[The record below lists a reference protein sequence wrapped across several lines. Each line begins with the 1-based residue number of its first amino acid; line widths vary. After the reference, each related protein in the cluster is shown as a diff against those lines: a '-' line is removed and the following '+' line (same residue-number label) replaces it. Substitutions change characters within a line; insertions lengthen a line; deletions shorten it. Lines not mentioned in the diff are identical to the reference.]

1 MMNEILTEME
11 TTIAT
16 VGPKLLGAVAVIV
29 IGWLVA
35 KLVAWG
41 LRKAVDSLSIAKS
54 VNVSAGMGVP
64 TLGENLGKAV
74 YWVVILIALT
84 SALGLLGMESTVA
97 PLTNMV
103 DLFLAFLPNLVGA
116 GLIFGIGYIFA
127 SIARRAVTSVLT
139 VARLDTLIEKAG
151 LAQVTN
157 MQTLPNVIGLLVF
170 VLILLPVSIAS
181 LDALK
186 MEAVSVPATKMLEGI
201 LYAIPNIFIAGI
213 VLLIASVVARFV
225 GDFLQ
230 QLLPQFGVDEAV
242 NKLGLLGTTASD
254 TGLSGSI
261 VIAKVASFL
270 IILFGAIEAAHLLQF
285 DTVSEILTTI
295 LEIGGSVIFGAII
308 IGFGIWVAGLV
319 ARAMSSTGEGTT
331 VDTVAKFVKWAIIVL
346 AVSIGLRQMGLA
358 NEIIVMGFS
367 LGLGAIAV
375 AGAIAFGL
383 GGREW
388 ASKKLEE
395 WKK

>member
-1 MMNEILTEME
+1 MNEVLTKME

-16 VGPKLLGAVAVIV
+16 AGPKLLGAIAVMV
-29 IGWLVA
+29 IGWLIA

-41 LRKAVDSLSIAKS
+41 IKKAVNSLSIAKS
-54 VNVSAGMGVP
+54 VNESAGIGKP

-84 SALGLLGMESTVA
+84 SALGLLGMESTIA

-139 VARLDTLIEKAG
+139 VARLDALLEKAG
-151 LAQVTN
+151 LSKVTN
-157 MQTLPNVIGLLVF
+157 LQTLPNVIGLLVF

-186 MEAVSVPATKMLEGI
+186 MEAVSIPATKMLEGI

-225 GDFLQ
+225 GNSLR

-242 NKLGLLGTTASD
+242 NNLGLLGTTASD
-254 TGLSGSI
+254 KGLSGSI

-270 IILFGAIEAAHLLQF
+270 VILFGTIEAAHLLQL
-285 DTVSEILTTI
+285 DTVSEVLTKV
-295 LEIGGSVIFGAII
+295 LEIGGSVVFGSVI

-319 ARAMSSTGEGTT
+319 AKAMLSTGEGT
-331 VDTVAKFVKWAIIVL
+331 VDPVAKFVKWAIIVL

-395 WKK
+395 WRK

>member
-1 MMNEILTEME
+1 MMNEVLTKME

-16 VGPKLLGAVAVIV
+16 AGPKLLGAIAVMV
-29 IGWLVA
+29 IGWLIA

-41 LRKAVDSLSIAKS
+41 IKKAVNSLSIAKS
-54 VNVSAGMGVP
+54 VNESAGIGKP

-84 SALGLLGMESTVA
+84 SALGLLGMESTIA

-139 VARLDTLIEKAG
+139 VARLDALLEKAG
-151 LAQVTN
+151 LSQVTN
-157 MQTLPNVIGLLVF
+157 LQTLPNVIGLLVF

-186 MEAVSVPATKMLEGI
+186 MEAVSIPATKMLEGI

-225 GDFLQ
+225 GDSLR

-242 NKLGLLGTTASD
+242 NNLGLLGTTASD
-254 TGLSGSI
+254 KGLSGSI

-270 IILFGAIEAAHLLQF
+270 VILFGTIEAAHLLQL
-285 DTVSEILTTI
+285 DTVSEVLTKV
-295 LEIGGSVIFGAII
+295 LEIGGSVVFGSVI

-319 ARAMSSTGEGTT
+319 AKAMLSTGEGT
-331 VDTVAKFVKWAIIVL
+331 VDPVAKFVKWAIIVL

-395 WKK
+395 WRK

>member
-1 MMNEILTEME
+1 MNEILTEME

-139 VARLDTLIEKAG
+139 VARLDTLIKKAG

-254 TGLSGSI
+254 NDLSGSI

>member
-1 MMNEILTEME
+1 MNEVLTKME
-11 TTIAT
+11 TTLAT
-16 VGPKLLGAVAVIV
+16 MGPMLLGAIAVMV
-29 IGWLVA
+29 IGWLIA

-54 VNVSAGMGVP
+54 VNESAGIGKP
-64 TLGENLGKAV
+64 TLGENIGKAV

-84 SALGLLGMESTVA
+84 SALGLLGMESTIA

-139 VARLDTLIEKAG
+139 VARLDTLLEKAG

-157 MQTLPNVIGLLVF
+157 LQTLPNVIGLIVF
-170 VLILLPVSIAS
+170 ILILLPVSIAS

-186 MEAVSVPATKMLEGI
+186 MEAVSIPATKMLEGI

-225 GDFLQ
+225 GDSLR

-242 NKLGLLGTTASD
+242 NNLGLLGTTASD
-254 TGLSGSI
+254 KGLSGSI

-270 IILFGAIEAAHLLQF
+270 IILFGTIEAAHLLQLE
-285 DTVSEILTTI
+285 TVSEVLTKV
-295 LEIGGSVIFGAII
+295 LEIGGSVIFGSVI

-319 ARAMSSTGEGTT
+319 ARAMLSTGEGT
-331 VDTVAKFVKWAIIVL
+331 VDPVAKFVKWAIIVL

-375 AGAIAFGL
+375 AAAIAFGL

-388 ASKKLEE
+388 AAKKLDK
-395 WKK
+395 WRR

>member
-1 MMNEILTEME
+1 MNEVLTKME

-16 VGPKLLGAVAVIV
+16 MGPMLLGALAVMV
-29 IGWLVA
+29 IGWLIA

-54 VNVSAGMGVP
+54 VNESAGIGKP
-64 TLGENLGKAV
+64 TLGENIGKAV

-84 SALGLLGMESTVA
+84 SALGLLGMESTIA

-139 VARLDTLIEKAG
+139 VARLDTLLEKAG

-157 MQTLPNVIGLLVF
+157 LQTLPNVIGLIVF
-170 VLILLPVSIAS
+170 ILILLPVSIAS

-186 MEAVSVPATKMLEGI
+186 MEAVSIPATKMLEGI

-225 GDFLQ
+225 GDSLR

-242 NKLGLLGTTASD
+242 NNLGLLGTTASD
-254 TGLSGSI
+254 KGLSGSI

-270 IILFGAIEAAHLLQF
+270 IILFGTIEAAHLLQLE
-285 DTVSEILTTI
+285 TVSEVLTKV
-295 LEIGGSVIFGAII
+295 LEIGGSVIFGSVI

-319 ARAMSSTGEGTT
+319 ARAMLSTGEGT
-331 VDTVAKFVKWAIIVL
+331 VDPVAKFVKWAIIIL

-388 ASKKLEE
+388 AAKKLDK
-395 WKK
+395 WRR

>member
-1 MMNEILTEME
+1 MNEVLTEME

-151 LAQVTN
+151 LSQVTN
-157 MQTLPNVIGLLVF
+157 MQSLPNVIGLLVF

-186 MEAVSVPATKMLEGI
+186 MEAVSIPATKMLEGI

-254 TGLSGSI
+254 NKLSGSI

-285 DTVSEILTTI
+285 ETVSEVLTTV

-331 VDTVAKFVKWAIIVL
+331 VDTVAKFVRWAIIVL

-388 ASKKLEE
+388 AAKKLEE

>member
-1 MMNEILTEME
+1 MMNEVLTKME

-16 VGPKLLGAVAVIV
+16 MGPMLLGAIAVMV
-29 IGWLVA
+29 IGWLIA

-41 LRKAVDSLSIAKS
+41 IRKAVNSLSIAKS
-54 VNVSAGMGVP
+54 VNESAGIGKP
-64 TLGENLGKAV
+64 TLGENIGKAV

-84 SALGLLGMESTVA
+84 SALGLLGMESTIA

-139 VARLDTLIEKAG
+139 VARLDTLLEKAG

-157 MQTLPNVIGLLVF
+157 LQTLPNVIGLIVF
-170 VLILLPVSIAS
+170 ILILLPVSIAS

-186 MEAVSVPATKMLEGI
+186 MEAVSIPATKMLEGI

-225 GDFLQ
+225 GDSLR

-242 NKLGLLGTTASD
+242 NNLGLLGTTASD
-254 TGLSGSI
+254 KGLSGSI

-270 IILFGAIEAAHLLQF
+270 IILFGTIEAAHLLQLE
-285 DTVSEILTTI
+285 TVSEVLTKV
-295 LEIGGSVIFGAII
+295 LEIGGSVIFGSVI

-319 ARAMSSTGEGTT
+319 ARAMLSTGEGT
-331 VDTVAKFVKWAIIVL
+331 VDPVAKFVKWAIIVL

-375 AGAIAFGL
+375 ACAIAFGL

-388 ASKKLEE
+388 AAKKLDK
-395 WKK
+395 WRR

>member
-1 MMNEILTEME
+1 MNEVLTKME

-16 VGPKLLGAVAVIV
+16 MGPMLLGAIAVMV
-29 IGWLVA
+29 IGWLIA

-54 VNVSAGMGVP
+54 VNESAGIGKP
-64 TLGENLGKAV
+64 TLGENIGKAV

-84 SALGLLGMESTVA
+84 SALGLLGMESTIA

-139 VARLDTLIEKAG
+139 VARLDTLLEKAG

-157 MQTLPNVIGLLVF
+157 LQTLPNVIGLIVF
-170 VLILLPVSIAS
+170 ILILLPVSIAS

-186 MEAVSVPATKMLEGI
+186 MEAVSIPATKMLEGI

-225 GDFLQ
+225 GDSLR

-242 NKLGLLGTTASD
+242 NNLGLLGTTASD
-254 TGLSGSI
+254 KGLSGSI
-261 VIAKVASFL
+261 IIAKVASFL
-270 IILFGAIEAAHLLQF
+270 VILFGTIEAAHLLQLE
-285 DTVSEILTTI
+285 TVSEVLTKV
-295 LEIGGSVIFGAII
+295 LEIGGSVIFGSVI

-319 ARAMSSTGEGTT
+319 ARAMLSTGEGT
-331 VDTVAKFVKWAIIVL
+331 VDPVAKFVKWAIIIL

-375 AGAIAFGL
+375 ACAIAFGL

-388 ASKKLEE
+388 AAKKLDK
-395 WKK
+395 WRR

>member
-1 MMNEILTEME
+1 MNEVLTKME

-16 VGPKLLGAVAVIV
+16 MGPMLLGALAVMV
-29 IGWLVA
+29 IGWLIA

-54 VNVSAGMGVP
+54 VNESAGIGKP
-64 TLGENLGKAV
+64 TLGENIGKAV

-84 SALGLLGMESTVA
+84 SALGLLGMESTIA

-139 VARLDTLIEKAG
+139 VARLDTLLEKAG

-157 MQTLPNVIGLLVF
+157 LQTLPNVIGLIVF
-170 VLILLPVSIAS
+170 ILILLPVSIAS

-186 MEAVSVPATKMLEGI
+186 MEAVSIPATKMLEGI

-225 GDFLQ
+225 GDSLR

-242 NKLGLLGTTASD
+242 NNLGLLGTTASD
-254 TGLSGSI
+254 KGLSGSI

-270 IILFGAIEAAHLLQF
+270 IILFGTIEAAHLLQLE
-285 DTVSEILTTI
+285 TVSEVLTKV
-295 LEIGGSVIFGAII
+295 LEIGGSVIFGSVI

-319 ARAMSSTGEGTT
+319 ARAMLSTGEGT
-331 VDTVAKFVKWAIIVL
+331 VDPVAKFVKWAIIVL

-375 AGAIAFGL
+375 AAAIAFGL

-388 ASKKLEE
+388 AAKKLDK
-395 WKK
+395 WRR

>member
-1 MMNEILTEME
+1 MNEVLTEME

-151 LAQVTN
+151 LTQVTN

-186 MEAVSVPATKMLEGI
+186 MEAVSIPATKMLEGI

-225 GDFLQ
+225 SDFLQ

-254 TGLSGSI
+254 NNLSGSI

-285 DTVSEILTTI
+285 DTVSEVLTTV

-308 IGFGIWVAGLV
+308 IGFGIWVSGLV

>member
-1 MMNEILTEME
+1 MNEVLTKME

-16 VGPKLLGAVAVIV
+16 MGPMLLGAIAVMV
-29 IGWLVA
+29 IGWLIA

-54 VNVSAGMGVP
+54 VNESAGIGKP
-64 TLGENLGKAV
+64 TLGENIGKAV

-84 SALGLLGMESTVA
+84 SALGLLGMESTIA

-139 VARLDTLIEKAG
+139 VARLDTLLEKAG

-157 MQTLPNVIGLLVF
+157 LQTLPNVIGLLVF
-170 VLILLPVSIAS
+170 ILILLPVSIAS

-186 MEAVSVPATKMLEGI
+186 MEAVSIPATKMLEGI

-225 GDFLQ
+225 GDSLR

-242 NKLGLLGTTASD
+242 NNLGLLGTTASD
-254 TGLSGSI
+254 KGLSGSI

-270 IILFGAIEAAHLLQF
+270 VILFGTIEAAHLLQLE
-285 DTVSEILTTI
+285 TVSEVLTKV
-295 LEIGGSVIFGAII
+295 LEIGGSVIFGSVI

-319 ARAMSSTGEGTT
+319 TRAMLSTGEGT
-331 VDTVAKFVKWAIIVL
+331 VDPVAKFVKWAIIVL

-388 ASKKLEE
+388 AAKKLDK
-395 WKK
+395 WRR

>member
-1 MMNEILTEME
+1 MNEILTEME

-151 LAQVTN
+151 LSQVTN
-157 MQTLPNVIGLLVF
+157 MQSLPNVIGLLVF

-254 TGLSGSI
+254 NKLSGSI

>member
-1 MMNEILTEME
+1 MNEVLTEME

-151 LAQVTN
+151 LSQVTN
-157 MQTLPNVIGLLVF
+157 MQSLPNVIGLLVF

-186 MEAVSVPATKMLEGI
+186 MEAVSIPATKMLEGI

-254 TGLSGSI
+254 NKLSGSI

-285 DTVSEILTTI
+285 ETVSEVLTTV

>member
-1 MMNEILTEME
+1 MNEVLTKME

-16 VGPKLLGAVAVIV
+16 MGPMLLGAIAVMV
-29 IGWLVA
+29 IGWLIA

-41 LRKAVDSLSIAKS
+41 IRKAVNSLSIAKS
-54 VNVSAGMGVP
+54 VNESAGIGKP
-64 TLGENLGKAV
+64 TLGENIGKAV

-84 SALGLLGMESTVA
+84 SALGLLGMESTIA

-127 SIARRAVTSVLT
+127 SIARRAVSSVLT
-139 VARLDTLIEKAG
+139 VARLDTLLEKAG

-157 MQTLPNVIGLLVF
+157 LQTLPNVIGLIVF
-170 VLILLPVSIAS
+170 ILILLPVSIAS

-186 MEAVSVPATKMLEGI
+186 MEAVSIPATKMLEGI

-213 VLLIASVVARFV
+213 VLLIAIVVARFV
-225 GDFLQ
+225 GDSLR

-242 NKLGLLGTTASD
+242 NNLGLLGTTASD
-254 TGLSGSI
+254 KGLSGSI

-270 IILFGAIEAAHLLQF
+270 IILFGTIEAAHLLQLE
-285 DTVSEILTTI
+285 TVSEVLTKV
-295 LEIGGSVIFGAII
+295 LEIGGSVIFGSVI

-319 ARAMSSTGEGTT
+319 ARAMLSTGEGT
-331 VDTVAKFVKWAIIVL
+331 VDPVAKFVKWAIIVL

-388 ASKKLEE
+388 AAKKLDK
-395 WKK
+395 WRR

>member
-1 MMNEILTEME
+1 MNEVLTEME

-151 LAQVTN
+151 LSQITN
-157 MQTLPNVIGLLVF
+157 MQSLPNVIGLLVF
-170 VLILLPVSIAS
+170 ILILLPVSIAS

-186 MEAVSVPATKMLEGI
+186 MEAVSIPATKMLEGI
-201 LYAIPNIFIAGI
+201 LYAIPNIFIAGV

-254 TGLSGSI
+254 NKLSGSI

-285 DTVSEILTTI
+285 ETVSEVLTTV
-295 LEIGGSVIFGAII
+295 LEIGGSVIFGAVI

-375 AGAIAFGL
+375 AAAIAFGL

-388 ASKKLEE
+388 AAKKLEE

>member
-1 MMNEILTEME
+1 MNEVLTEME

-151 LAQVTN
+151 LSQVTN
-157 MQTLPNVIGLLVF
+157 MQSLPNVIGLLVF

-186 MEAVSVPATKMLEGI
+186 MEAVSIPATKMLEGI

-254 TGLSGSI
+254 NNLSGSI

-285 DTVSEILTTI
+285 DTVSEVLTTV

-308 IGFGIWVAGLV
+308 IGFGIWVSGLV

-388 ASKKLEE
+388 AAKKLEE

>member
-1 MMNEILTEME
+1 MNEVLTEME

-16 VGPKLLGAVAVIV
+16 VGPKLLGAIAVMVA
-29 IGWLVA
+29 GWLVA

-41 LRKAVDSLSIAKS
+41 LRKAVDGLSIAKTI
-54 VNVSAGMGVP
+54 NESAGMGAP

-84 SALGLLGMESTVA
+84 SALGLLGMQSTIA

-139 VARLDTLIEKAG
+139 VARLDSLLEKSG
-151 LAQVTN
+151 LAQITKIES
-157 MQTLPNVIGLLVF
+157 LPNVVGLLVF

-186 MEAVSVPATKMLEGI
+186 MEAISIPATKMLEGI

-213 VLLIASVVARFV
+213 VLLIAAIVARFV
-225 GDFLQ
+225 GDSLR

-242 NKLGLLGTTASD
+242 DKLGLLGANASEN
-254 TGLSGSI
+254 GLSGSI
-261 VIAKVASFL
+261 VIAKIASFL
-270 IILFGAIEAAHLLQF
+270 VILFGAIEAAHLLQF
-285 DTVSEILTTI
+285 DTVSEVLTTI

-319 ARAMSSTGEGTT
+319 ARAMSSTGEGT
-331 VDTVAKFVKWAIIVL
+331 VDKVAKFVKWAIIVL

-367 LGLGAIAV
+367 LGLGALAV

-388 ASKKLEE
+388 AAKKLEE

>member
-1 MMNEILTEME
+1 MNEVLTEME

-151 LAQVTN
+151 LSQVTN
-157 MQTLPNVIGLLVF
+157 MQSLPNVIGLLVF

-186 MEAVSVPATKMLEGI
+186 MEAVSIPATKMLEGI

-254 TGLSGSI
+254 NNLSGSI

-285 DTVSEILTTI
+285 ETVSEVLTTV

-331 VDTVAKFVKWAIIVL
+331 VDTVAKFVKWAIVVL

-388 ASKKLEE
+388 AAKKLEE
-395 WKK
+395 W

>member
-1 MMNEILTEME
+1 MNEVLTEME

-151 LAQVTN
+151 LSQVTN
-157 MQTLPNVIGLLVF
+157 MQSLPNVIGLLVF

-186 MEAVSVPATKMLEGI
+186 MEAVSIPATKMLEGI

-254 TGLSGSI
+254 NKLSGSI

-285 DTVSEILTTI
+285 ETVSEVLTTV

-319 ARAMSSTGEGTT
+319 ARAMSSTGEGT
-331 VDTVAKFVKWAIIVL
+331 VDKVAKFVKWAIIVL

-388 ASKKLEE
+388 AAKKLEE

>member
-1 MMNEILTEME
+1 MNEILTEME

-186 MEAVSVPATKMLEGI
+186 MEAVSIPATKMLEGI

-254 TGLSGSI
+254 NKLSGSI

>member
-1 MMNEILTEME
+1 MNEVLTKME

-16 VGPKLLGAVAVIV
+16 AGPKLLGAIAVMV
-29 IGWLVA
+29 IGWLIA

-41 LRKAVDSLSIAKS
+41 IKKAVNSLSIAKS
-54 VNVSAGMGVP
+54 VNESAGIGKP

-84 SALGLLGMESTVA
+84 SALGLLGMESTIA

-139 VARLDTLIEKAG
+139 VARLDALLEKAG

-157 MQTLPNVIGLLVF
+157 LQTLPNVIGLLVF

-186 MEAVSVPATKMLEGI
+186 MEAVSIPATKMLEGI

-225 GDFLQ
+225 GDSLR

-242 NKLGLLGTTASD
+242 NNLGLLGTTASD
-254 TGLSGSI
+254 KGLSGSI

-270 IILFGAIEAAHLLQF
+270 VILFGTIEAAHLLQL
-285 DTVSEILTTI
+285 DTVSEVLTKV
-295 LEIGGSVIFGAII
+295 LEIGGSVVFGSVI

-319 ARAMSSTGEGTT
+319 AKAMLSTGEGT
-331 VDTVAKFVKWAIIVL
+331 VDPVAKFVKWAIIVL

-395 WKK
+395 WRK

>member
-1 MMNEILTEME
+1 MNEILTEME

-16 VGPKLLGAVAVIV
+16 VGPKLLGAIAVIV

-254 TGLSGSI
+254 NDLSGSI

-388 ASKKLEE
+388 AAKKLEE

>member
-1 MMNEILTEME
+1 MNEILTEME

-16 VGPKLLGAVAVIV
+16 VGPKLLGAVAVIA

-151 LAQVTN
+151 LAKVTN

>member
-1 MMNEILTEME
+1 MNEILTEME

-16 VGPKLLGAVAVIV
+16 VGPKLLGAIAVIV

>member
-1 MMNEILTEME
+1 MNEVLTEME

-151 LAQVTN
+151 LSQVTN
-157 MQTLPNVIGLLVF
+157 MQSLPNVIGLLVF

-186 MEAVSVPATKMLEGI
+186 MEAVSIPATKMLEGI

-254 TGLSGSI
+254 NKLSGSI

-285 DTVSEILTTI
+285 ETVSEVLTTV
-295 LEIGGSVIFGAII
+295 LEIGGSVIFGAVI

>member
-1 MMNEILTEME
+1 MNEILTKME

-16 VGPKLLGAVAVIV
+16 VGPKLLGAIAVMI

-41 LRKAVDSLSIAKS
+41 LRKAIDSLSIAKS
-54 VNVSAGMGVP
+54 ANESAGIGAP

-84 SALGLLGMESTVA
+84 SALGLLGMQSTVA

-127 SIARRAVTSVLT
+127 SIARRAVISVLT
-139 VARLDTLIEKAG
+139 VAHLDSLLEKAG
-151 LAQVTN
+151 LAKITN
-157 MQTLPNVIGLLVF
+157 MQSLPNVLGLLVF

-186 MEAVSVPATKMLEGI
+186 MEAVSIPATKMLEGI

-225 GDFLQ
+225 SNFLR

-242 NKLGLLGTTASD
+242 SKLGFLGTTASD
-254 TGLSGSI
+254 KGLSGSI
-261 VIAKVASFL
+261 VIAKIASFL
-270 IILFGAIEAAHLLQF
+270 VILFGAIEAAHLLQF
-285 DTVSEILTTI
+285 STVSDVLTTV

-308 IGFGIWVAGLV
+308 IGFGIWIAGLV
-319 ARAMSSTGEGTT
+319 AKAMLSTGEGTI
-331 VDTVAKFVKWAIIVL
+331 DTVAKFVKWAIIVL

-388 ASKKLEE
+388 ASKKLED
-395 WKK
+395 WKN

>member
-1 MMNEILTEME
+1 MNEVLTKME

-16 VGPKLLGAVAVIV
+16 MGPMLLGALAVMV
-29 IGWLVA
+29 IGWLIA

-54 VNVSAGMGVP
+54 VNESAGIGKP
-64 TLGENLGKAV
+64 TLGENIGKAV

-84 SALGLLGMESTVA
+84 SALGLLGMESTIA

-139 VARLDTLIEKAG
+139 VARLDTLLEKAG

-157 MQTLPNVIGLLVF
+157 LQTLPNVIGLIVF
-170 VLILLPVSIAS
+170 ILILLPVSIAS

-186 MEAVSVPATKMLEGI
+186 MEAVSIPATKMLEGI

-225 GDFLQ
+225 GDSLR

-242 NKLGLLGTTASD
+242 NNLGLLGTTASD
-254 TGLSGSI
+254 KGLSGSI

-270 IILFGAIEAAHLLQF
+270 IILFGTIEAAHLLQLE
-285 DTVSEILTTI
+285 TVSEVLTKV
-295 LEIGGSVIFGAII
+295 LEIGGSVIFGSVI

-319 ARAMSSTGEGTT
+319 ARAMLSTGEGT
-331 VDTVAKFVKWAIIVL
+331 VDPVAKFVKWAIIVL

-388 ASKKLEE
+388 AAKKLDK
-395 WKK
+395 WRR

>member
-1 MMNEILTEME
+1 MNEVLTKME

-16 VGPKLLGAVAVIV
+16 MGPMLLGALAVMV
-29 IGWLVA
+29 IGWLIA

-54 VNVSAGMGVP
+54 VNESAGIGKP
-64 TLGENLGKAV
+64 TLGENIGKAV

-84 SALGLLGMESTVA
+84 SALGLLGMESTIA

-139 VARLDTLIEKAG
+139 VARLDTLLEKAG
-151 LAQVTN
+151 LSQVTN
-157 MQTLPNVIGLLVF
+157 LQTLPNVIGLIVF
-170 VLILLPVSIAS
+170 ILILLPVSIAS

-186 MEAVSVPATKMLEGI
+186 MEAVSIPATKMLEGI

-225 GDFLQ
+225 GDSLR

-242 NKLGLLGTTASD
+242 NNLGLLGTTASD
-254 TGLSGSI
+254 KGLSGSI

-270 IILFGAIEAAHLLQF
+270 IILFGTIEAAHLLQLE
-285 DTVSEILTTI
+285 TVSEVLTKV
-295 LEIGGSVIFGAII
+295 LEIGGSVIFGSVI

-319 ARAMSSTGEGTT
+319 ARAMLSTGEGT
-331 VDTVAKFVKWAIIVL
+331 VDPVAKFVKWAIIVL

-375 AGAIAFGL
+375 AAAIAFGL

-388 ASKKLEE
+388 AAKKLDK
-395 WKK
+395 WRR

>member
-1 MMNEILTEME
+1 MNEILTEME

-16 VGPKLLGAVAVIV
+16 VGPKLLGAIAVIV

-84 SALGLLGMESTVA
+84 SALGLLGMESTIA

-139 VARLDTLIEKAG
+139 VARLDTLLEKAG

-157 MQTLPNVIGLLVF
+157 LQTLPNVIGLIVF
-170 VLILLPVSIAS
+170 ILILLPVSIAS

-186 MEAVSVPATKMLEGI
+186 MEAVSIPATKMLEGI

-254 TGLSGSI
+254 NKLSGSI

-285 DTVSEILTTI
+285 ETVSEVLTTV

-331 VDTVAKFVKWAIIVL
+331 VDTVAKFVRWAIIVL

>member
-1 MMNEILTEME
+1 MNEVLTEME

-151 LAQVTN
+151 LSQVTN
-157 MQTLPNVIGLLVF
+157 MQSLPNVIGLLVF

-186 MEAVSVPATKMLEGI
+186 MEAVSIPATKMLEGI

-254 TGLSGSI
+254 NKLSGSI

-285 DTVSEILTTI
+285 ETVSEVLTTV

-358 NEIIVMGFS
+358 NEIIIMGFS

-388 ASKKLEE
+388 AAKKLEE

>member
-1 MMNEILTEME
+1 MMNEVLTEME
-11 TTIAT
+11 NTIAT
-16 VGPKLLGAVAVIV
+16 VGPKLLGAIAVMV
-29 IGWLVA
+29 IGWLIA

-41 LRKAVDSLSIAKS
+41 IKKAVDSLSIAKT
-54 VNVSAGMGVP
+54 VNVSSGVGAP

-84 SALGLLGMESTVA
+84 SALGLLGMESTIA

-139 VARLDTLIEKAG
+139 AARLDTLLEKIG
-151 LAQVTN
+151 LTQVTN
-157 MQTLPNVIGLLVF
+157 VKTLPNVIGLLVF
-170 VLILLPVSIAS
+170 ILILLPVSIAS

-186 MEAVSVPATKMLEGI
+186 MEAVSIPATKMLEGI
-201 LYAIPNIFIAGI
+201 LFAIPNIFIAGI
-213 VLLIASVVARFV
+213 VLLIASVIARFV
-225 GDFLQ
+225 GDFLR

-242 NKLGLLGTTASD
+242 NNLGLLGATASD
-254 TGLSGSI
+254 KGLSGSI

-270 IILFGAIEAAHLLQF
+270 IILFGAIEATHLLQF
-285 DTVSEILTTI
+285 DTVSEVLTKV

-308 IGFGIWVAGLV
+308 IGFGIWVAELV
-319 ARAMSSTGEGTT
+319 EKAMLSTGEDT
-331 VDTVAKFVKWAIIVL
+331 VNPVAKFVKWAIIVL
-346 AVSIGLRQMGLA
+346 AVSIGLSQMGLA

-367 LGLGAIAV
+367 LGLGALAV

-388 ASKKLEE
+388 AAKKLEE

>member
-1 MMNEILTEME
+1 MNEILTEME

-16 VGPKLLGAVAVIV
+16 VGPKLLGAIAVMV
-29 IGWLVA
+29 VGWLVA

-41 LRKAVDSLSIAKS
+41 LRKAVDSLSVAKS
-54 VNVSAGMGVP
+54 VNESSGMGTP

-84 SALGLLGMESTVA
+84 SALGLLGMQSTVA

-139 VARLDTLIEKAG
+139 VARLDSLLEKAG
-151 LAQVTN
+151 LAQITKIES
-157 MQTLPNVIGLLVF
+157 LPNVVGLLVF

-201 LYAIPNIFIAGI
+201 LYVIPNIFIAGI

-225 GDFLQ
+225 GDFLR

-242 NKLGLLGTTASD
+242 DKLGLLGATASEKD
-254 TGLSGSI
+254 LSGSI
-261 VIAKVASFL
+261 VIAKIASFL
-270 IILFGAIEAAHLLQF
+270 VILFGAIEAAHLLQF
-285 DTVSEILTTI
+285 DTVSEVLTTI
-295 LEIGGSVIFGAII
+295 LEIGGSVIFGAVI

-319 ARAMSSTGEGTT
+319 ARAMLSTGEGT

-375 AGAIAFGL
+375 AAAIAFGL

-388 ASKKLEE
+388 AAKKLED

>member
-1 MMNEILTEME
+1 
-11 TTIAT
+11 
-16 VGPKLLGAVAVIV
+16 
-29 IGWLVA
+29 
-35 KLVAWG
+35 
-41 LRKAVDSLSIAKS
+41 
-54 VNVSAGMGVP
+54 
-64 TLGENLGKAV
+64 
-74 YWVVILIALT
+74 
-84 SALGLLGMESTVA
+84 
-97 PLTNMV
+97 MV

-151 LAQVTN
+151 LSQVTN
-157 MQTLPNVIGLLVF
+157 MQSLPNVIGLLVF

-186 MEAVSVPATKMLEGI
+186 MEAVSIPATKMLEGI

-254 TGLSGSI
+254 NKLSGSI

-285 DTVSEILTTI
+285 ETVSEVLTTV

-319 ARAMSSTGEGTT
+319 AKAMSSTGEGTT

-375 AGAIAFGL
+375 AAAIAFGL

-388 ASKKLEE
+388 AAKKLEE

>member
-1 MMNEILTEME
+1 MNEVLTEME

-151 LAQVTN
+151 LSQVTN
-157 MQTLPNVIGLLVF
+157 MQSLPNVIGLLVF

-186 MEAVSVPATKMLEGI
+186 MEAVSIPATKMLEGI

-254 TGLSGSI
+254 NKLSGSI

-285 DTVSEILTTI
+285 ETVSEVLTTV

-375 AGAIAFGL
+375 AAAIAFGL

-388 ASKKLEE
+388 AAKKLEE

>member
-1 MMNEILTEME
+1 MNEVLTKME

-16 VGPKLLGAVAVIV
+16 MGPMLLGAIAVMV
-29 IGWLVA
+29 IGWLIA

-41 LRKAVDSLSIAKS
+41 IRKAVNSLSIAKS
-54 VNVSAGMGVP
+54 VNESAGIGKP
-64 TLGENLGKAV
+64 TLGENIGKAV

-84 SALGLLGMESTVA
+84 SALGLLGMESTIA

-139 VARLDTLIEKAG
+139 VARLDTLLEKAG

-157 MQTLPNVIGLLVF
+157 LQTLPNVIGLIVF
-170 VLILLPVSIAS
+170 ILILLPVSIAS

-186 MEAVSVPATKMLEGI
+186 MEAVSIPATKMLEGI

-225 GDFLQ
+225 GDSLR

-242 NKLGLLGTTASD
+242 NNLGLLGTTASD
-254 TGLSGSI
+254 KGLSGSI

-270 IILFGAIEAAHLLQF
+270 IILFGTIEAAHLLQLE
-285 DTVSEILTTI
+285 TVSEVLTKV
-295 LEIGGSVIFGAII
+295 LEIGGSVIFGSVI

-319 ARAMSSTGEGTT
+319 ARAMLSTGEGT
-331 VDTVAKFVKWAIIVL
+331 VDPVAKFVKWAIIVL

-388 ASKKLEE
+388 AAKKLDK
-395 WKK
+395 WRR

>member
-1 MMNEILTEME
+1 MNEVLTKME

-16 VGPKLLGAVAVIV
+16 MGPMLLGAIAVMV
-29 IGWLVA
+29 IGWLIA

-41 LRKAVDSLSIAKS
+41 IRKAVNSLSIAKS
-54 VNVSAGMGVP
+54 VNESAGIGKP
-64 TLGENLGKAV
+64 TLGENIGKAV

-84 SALGLLGMESTVA
+84 SALGLLGMESTIA

-139 VARLDTLIEKAG
+139 VARLDTLLEKAG

-157 MQTLPNVIGLLVF
+157 LQTLPNVIGLLVF
-170 VLILLPVSIAS
+170 ILILLPVSIAS

-186 MEAVSVPATKMLEGI
+186 MEAVSIPATKMLEGI

-225 GDFLQ
+225 GDSLR

-242 NKLGLLGTTASD
+242 NNLGLLGTTASD
-254 TGLSGSI
+254 KGLSGSI

-270 IILFGAIEAAHLLQF
+270 IILFGTIEAAHLLQLE
-285 DTVSEILTTI
+285 TVSEVLTKV
-295 LEIGGSVIFGAII
+295 LEIGGSVIFGSVI

-319 ARAMSSTGEGTT
+319 ARAMLSTGEGT
-331 VDTVAKFVKWAIIVL
+331 VDPVAKFVKWAIIVL

-375 AGAIAFGL
+375 ACAIAFGL

-388 ASKKLEE
+388 AAKKLDK
-395 WKK
+395 WRR

>member
-1 MMNEILTEME
+1 MNEVLTEME

-151 LAQVTN
+151 LSQVTN
-157 MQTLPNVIGLLVF
+157 MQSLPNVIGLLVF

-186 MEAVSVPATKMLEGI
+186 MEAVSIPATKMLEGI

-254 TGLSGSI
+254 NKLSGSI

-285 DTVSEILTTI
+285 ETVSEVLTTV

-331 VDTVAKFVKWAIIVL
+331 VDTVAKFVKWAIVVL

-388 ASKKLEE
+388 AAKKLEE

>member
-1 MMNEILTEME
+1 MNEVLTKME

-16 VGPKLLGAVAVIV
+16 MGPMLLGAIAVMV
-29 IGWLVA
+29 IGWLIA

-54 VNVSAGMGVP
+54 VNESAGIGKP
-64 TLGENLGKAV
+64 TLGENIGKAV

-84 SALGLLGMESTVA
+84 SALGLLGMESTIA

-139 VARLDTLIEKAG
+139 VARLDTLLEKAG

-157 MQTLPNVIGLLVF
+157 LQTLPNVIGLIVF
-170 VLILLPVSIAS
+170 ILILLPVSIAS

-186 MEAVSVPATKMLEGI
+186 MEAVSIPATKMLEGI

-225 GDFLQ
+225 GDSLR

-242 NKLGLLGTTASD
+242 NNLGLLGTTASD
-254 TGLSGSI
+254 KGLSGSI

-270 IILFGAIEAAHLLQF
+270 IILFGTIEAAHLLQLE
-285 DTVSEILTTI
+285 TVSEVLTKV
-295 LEIGGSVIFGAII
+295 LEIGGSVIFGSVI

-319 ARAMSSTGEGTT
+319 AKAMLSTGEGT
-331 VDTVAKFVKWAIIVL
+331 VDPVAKFVKWAIIVL

-375 AGAIAFGL
+375 ACAIAFGL

-388 ASKKLEE
+388 AAKKLDK
-395 WKK
+395 WRR